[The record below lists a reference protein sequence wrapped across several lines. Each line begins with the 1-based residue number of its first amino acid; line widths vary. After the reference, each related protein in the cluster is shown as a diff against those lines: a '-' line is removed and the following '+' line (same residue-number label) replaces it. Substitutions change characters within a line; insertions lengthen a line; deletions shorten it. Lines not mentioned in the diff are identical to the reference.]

1 LTEYVC
7 CRFGELE
14 TRWAALDTWTFAAAF
29 SVGPAVLEKQQVML
43 VLNGIDTIA
52 DVTVNGRKVASV
64 DNYHRWVKAAVHK
77 QSPRPHKWLS
87 LICSP
92 LAATC
97 MQAGTD

>member
-29 SVGPAVLEKQQVML
+29 SVGPAVFEKQQVML

-77 QSPRPHKWLS
+77 QSPRP
-87 LICSP
+87 
-92 LAATC
+92 A
-97 MQAGTD
+97 